1 MDLEERV
8 ARTSDEDF
16 NNYEK
21 LIQKLEAEVRQHIRV
36 CINLYPSG
44 RVVVTS
50 PYRESTTE
58 GGGTDITAKFIGGQF
73 AHQGQRDPGAEGC
86 S

>member
-8 ARTSDEDF
+8 ARTSEDDF

-36 CINLYPSG
+36 IIDSDSVRLNSSNDYILKISN
-44 RVVVTS
+44 RKL
-50 PYRESTTE
+50 RN
-58 GGGTDITAKFIGGQF
+58 
-73 AHQGQRDPGAEGC
+73 
-86 S
+86 